1 MQTFKKSHFWAY
13 LALAIGLWVFFAFA
27 MPDVLEF
34 WEKNQLFRFSS
45 EYWHFF
51 DHEPFGTL
59 LYLHTFLI
67 QFSYY
72 PWLGAIVYSLLFTL
86 TAFLFNRCLKT
97 ESSTWLLPGLVCACL
112 LLPSTVNFGLL
123 MPMTAC
129 LAFAGAQLWIFQKK
143 AAPRYILQV
152 MVLAALTWLLREYI
166 VWVCLLYISLDFY
179 HARRQDKKVNPLFW
193 LPTLCATV
201 LSFGV
206 GIWFS
211 RPYVFVYSD
220 YLFKIA
226 SHAFSPTASI
236 PFAYFSPGKPV
247 WICLFAFA
255 ALTLASAFYV
265 KPTSKNWIIWIF
277 GTVLMVSCLFCCCKA
292 AQSIKSFQK
301 VDRLFRNYQ
310 WNEGLKELDR
320 QWRKKTIS
328 ANTHEDYL
336 FSGQTKLA
344 LLATRKATSRLFS
357 YPQPLFPLLF
367 PLDMVNRAE
376 CILLPT
382 YYTFVGG
389 FAESLHLDYDL
400 ITCHAI
406 SANVLNHL
414 IRTSL
419 IMDDTLPASK
429 LNYFLEKS
437 LFYRKQA
444 TVYRDARAWNELPE
458 VKRGKNMLPTHNY
471 AVMGY
476 RPDMDAYHQHL
487 AQPKNPYFYEY
498 YLCFCLL
505 NKEYGRIAEEMPVIR
520 KFYSKAGVFTTPRYL
535 QEAILANFD
544 YNPSRFMYP
553 AKIEGISAE
562 VWNDY
567 WHFIS
572 ENQAYLNGRI
582 HFAEL
587 QKKWGHT
594 YWFYDCYLKVIRN
607 QETSHAI
614 N

>member
-1 MQTFKKSHFWAY
+1 MQMFKKPGIWAY
-13 LALAIGLWVFFAFA
+13 SALAVVLWAFFAFA

-34 WEKNQLFRFSS
+34 WEKNQLFRFTS

-59 LYLHTFLI
+59 IYLNTFLI

-72 PWLGAIVYSLLFTL
+72 TWLGAIVYSLLFIL

-97 ESSTWLLPGLVCACL
+97 DSSTWLLPGLVCACL

-123 MPMTAC
+123 MPLMAC
-129 LAFAGAQLWIFQKK
+129 LAFAGAQVWIFQKK

-152 MVLAALTWLLREYI
+152 AVLAVLTWLLREYI
-166 VWVCLLYISLDFY
+166 VWVCLLYISLDVY
-179 HARRQDKKVNPLFW
+179 HARRQAKKINLLFW
-193 LPTLCATV
+193 LPALCATV
-201 LSFGV
+201 LAFGT

-211 RPYVFVYSD
+211 RPYDFVYAD
-220 YLFKIA
+220 LLFSFA
-226 SHAFSPTASI
+226 AHTFSPTASI
-236 PFAYFSPGKPV
+236 PYAYFGPEKPV
-247 WICLFAFA
+247 LICLFVFA
-255 ALTLASAFYV
+255 ALTLASAFYI
-265 KPTSKNWIIWIF
+265 KPKSKTWIAWILGVLPIAAGFSQTSYRN
-277 GTVLMVSCLFCCCKA
+277 
-292 AQSIKSFQK
+292 IKDFQK
-301 VDRLFRNYQ
+301 VDRLCRNYQ
-310 WNEGLKELDR
+310 WNEALKELDR
-320 QWRKKTIS
+320 QWEKRNFS

-336 FSGQTKLA
+336 FAGQTKLA
-344 LLATRKATSRLFS
+344 LLATRKATSRLFT

-389 FAESLHLDYDL
+389 FAESLHLDYDQ
-400 ITCHAI
+400 ITGHAI
-406 SANVLNHL
+406 SANVLNRL

-429 LNYFLEKS
+429 LNHFLEKS

-444 TVYRDARAWNELPE
+444 AIYRDADARSELPE
-458 VKRGKNMLPTHNY
+458 IKRGKGMLPNHNY
-471 AVMGY
+471 TVAGY
-476 RPDMDAYHQHL
+476 QPDMDARRQHL
-487 AQPKNPYFYEY
+487 AQPENPYFYEY
-498 YLCFCLL
+498 YLCVCLL
-505 NKEYGRIAEEMPVIR
+505 NKEYGRIAEEMPNIR
-520 KFYSKAGVFTTPRYL
+520 KFYPKENAFTAPRHL
-535 QEAILANFD
+535 QEAVLANFD

-553 AKIEGISAE
+553 SRIEGVGSE

-567 WHFIS
+567 WRFIFD
-572 ENQAYLNGRI
+572 NQSYLNGQMR
-582 HFAEL
+582 FAEL

-594 YWFYDCYLKVIRN
+594 YWFYDCYLKIISN
-607 QETSHAI
+607 QESLHSI